1 MPGVGEAMGLPAA
14 GARRLSALT
23 APAELFEGDCF
34 HVSEFPH
41 RLIFVRHGETAYNAE
56 NRLQGQ
62 LDIPLNPRGREQARA
77 VGGTLRSLVGSEI
90 DQLEADQAFFASPLE
105 RARDTMEIAR
115 DAMGLPPSNYQLDPV
130 LKEISFGAWEGLTWR
145 EIEARD
151 PKRVSARRKDK
162 WSFVPPEAESYAML
176 AVRLRPWLAGLAGDA
191 LVVSHGGVARA
202 LMTLIAGVA
211 PKRAVDTPIIQ
222 GRALCFESGE
232 CHWMT

>member
-1 MPGVGEAMGLPAA
+1 
-14 GARRLSALT
+14 
-23 APAELFEGDCF
+23 LFEGDCF
-34 HVSEFPH
+34 HVPEFPH

-77 VGGTLRSLVGSEI
+77 VGGTLRSRVGSEI

-162 WSFVPPEAESYAML
+162 WDFVPPDAESYAML
-176 AVRLRPWLAGLAGDA
+176 AKRLGSWLDGLAGDA

-222 GRALCFESGE
+222 GRALCFENGE

>member
-1 MPGVGEAMGLPAA
+1 
-14 GARRLSALT
+14 
-23 APAELFEGDCF
+23 LFEGDCF
-34 HVSEFPH
+34 HVPEFPH

-162 WSFVPPEAESYAML
+162 WDFVPPDAESYAML
-176 AVRLRPWLAGLAGDA
+176 AKRLGSWLDGLAGDA

-222 GRALCFESGE
+222 GRALCFENGE